1 MTQSNFRVVQSG
13 RFRDQHGGGSGS
25 DGMDVENRL
34 TKLEVRLDTILP
46 MLATKSDVSEAKAD
60 IIKWLAGV
68 AFAIV
73 TIIVAVLAF
82 MLNRAIPPQSP
93 QQPTPIVIYP
103 QAAPVPPQSN
113 LTTPQPSQELKRG
126 VNR

>member
-1 MTQSNFRVVQSG
+1 
-13 RFRDQHGGGSGS
+13 
-25 DGMDVENRL
+25 MDVENRL